1 MTNQKTDRNSCEGCL
16 AFRKSFMCS
25 FHERQIKEL
34 KDNSIKLSF
43 RKGQNI
49 IIRNADSQGLFCI
62 KSGIVKYYLNAKAS
76 NVTVGLRT
84 PGDMFGHHELLGT
97 ETIFSVGCLTDV
109 EVCFFPQK
117 NVMSRFA
124 RTASFSRR
132 IVAELNND
140 MAETGNY
147 LLTLSSKSI
156 KQRTAQAILYLKEK
170 TGISND
176 GTIGIKLNKQELA
189 DMVGASR
196 ESVFREL
203 SFLKKKKWIATMDQD
218 IRILDEELLSKTS
231 E

>member
-1 MTNQKTDRNSCEGCL
+1 MMNQKTDRNSCEGCF
-16 AFRKSFMCS
+16 AFRRSFMCS
-25 FHERQIKEL
+25 LNERHRREL
-34 KDNSIKLSF
+34 KENSIHLSF

-49 IIRNADSQGLFCI
+49 IIRQADSQGLFCI
-62 KSGIVKYYLNAKAS
+62 RSGTAKFYLNAKQS
-76 NVTVGLRT
+76 NITVGLRT
-84 PGDMFGHHELLGT
+84 SGEMFGHHELLGK

-109 EVCFFPQK
+109 EVCFFPKK
-117 NVMSRFA
+117 NVLSRFA
-124 RTASFSRR
+124 RTASFSNR
-132 IVAELNND
+132 IVAGLNSD

-147 LLTLSSKSI
+147 LLSLSSKSI

-170 TGISND
+170 TGVSKD

-203 SFLKKKKWIATMDQD
+203 SFLKKKKWIATVDQD
-218 IRILDEELLSKTS
+218 IHILDEELLSKTS